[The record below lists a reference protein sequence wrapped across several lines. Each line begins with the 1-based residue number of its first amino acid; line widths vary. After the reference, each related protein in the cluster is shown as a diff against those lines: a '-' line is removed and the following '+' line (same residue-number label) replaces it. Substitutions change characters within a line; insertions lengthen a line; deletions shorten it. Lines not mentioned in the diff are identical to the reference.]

1 MREEKM
7 VRHTVWR
14 RNTVWRRT
22 TWSHWCPSGKI
33 DCTNMTN
40 DMINMTNDM
49 ITLVS
54 KWENRL
60 HPPNPSDK
68 KNYSVW
74 PTS

>member
-1 MREEKM
+1 
-7 VRHTVWR
+7 
-14 RNTVWRRT
+14 
-22 TWSHWCPSGKI
+22 
-33 DCTNMTN
+33 MTN
-40 DMINMTNDM
+40 DV

-74 PTS
+74 PTSFPKEVIGTMRTLCVVWQIWQTRYNKHGT